1 MRILEKGKTMSHYIS
16 DDAFAHMV
24 AQEVKNKASEEHR
37 QFLCQPENLD
47 RWMRALNALLDNLN
61 GQIENSTQDMI
72 ADEARYSGLGED
84 GIKLG
89 AEAKMYYENK
99 INKAERFK
107 FHVVKRVS
115 DVAGMISLQK
125 AVGADEEKLFSLC
138 RDAIEAHRMYL
149 LRYDI
154 ETTPA
159 DEALYK
165 ALEGVWA
172 FERLGRPEEADE
184 TETSFE
190 KNGS

>member
-1 MRILEKGKTMSHYIS
+1 MNHYIS

-37 QFLCQPENLD
+37 QFLSQPENLD

-61 GQIENSTQDMI
+61 RQIENSSSDMA
-72 ADEARYSGLGED
+72 ADEKRYSDLGED
-84 GIKLG
+84 GVRLG
-89 AEAKMYYENK
+89 VEAKMYYESK
-99 INKAERFK
+99 IAKAERFK
-107 FHVVKRVS
+107 FYVIKRVS
-115 DVAGMISLQK
+115 DVAGMIAMQK
-125 AVGADEEKLFSLC
+125 ATGADQEKIEGLC

-159 DEALYK
+159 DEALYE

-172 FERLGRPEEADE
+172 FERLSSPDAENEAKE
-184 TETSFE
+184 SFE
-190 KNGS
+190 KNGI

>member
-1 MRILEKGKTMSHYIS
+1 MSHYIS

-24 AQEVKNKASEEHR
+24 AQEVKNKASDEHR

-61 GQIENSTQDMI
+61 RQIESATQDMF
-72 ADEARYSGLGED
+72 ADEARYADLGED
-84 GIKLG
+84 GVRLG
-89 AEAKMYYENK
+89 AEAKMYYEGK
-99 INKAERFK
+99 IGKAERFK
-107 FHVVKRVS
+107 FYVAKRVS
-115 DVAGMISLQK
+115 DVATMMSLQK
-125 AVGADEEKLFSLC
+125 ATGIDQEKLYGLC

-172 FERLGRPEEADE
+172 FERLGAPDEEGKTQE
-184 TETSFE
+184 SFE
-190 KNGS
+190 KNGI